1 MYINLIRGWIFL
13 LDTSGGN
20 LFSKIHIGWVFL
32 CIGCSNLLK
41 KTYIGWYGDSPWALV
56 VLEMKTWRGPP
67 DSVIISYTRQT
78 EEGTSYSVRQNKE
91 HLSCFQLLQHQ
102 QSTKILLQKF
112 CPLLTV
118 ENCSFSLRLV
128 WGVDSVRTLSQFGLG
143 RQRKSFLPTF
153 GLCRL
158 SV

>member
-1 MYINLIRGWIFL
+1 MYINLIWGWIFL

-78 EEGTSYSVRQNKE
+78 EGGTSYSVRQNKE

-102 QSTKILLQKF
+102 QSTKILL
-112 CPLLTV
+112 
-118 ENCSFSLRLV
+118 
-128 WGVDSVRTLSQFGLG
+128 
-143 RQRKSFLPTF
+143 
-153 GLCRL
+153 
-158 SV
+158 